1 MWVHIAVIASTV
13 GCVSTIVLILIYRRW
28 CHRRNRRNSEP
39 AENSRARIH
48 NHVPS
53 VHHQLEQGSN
63 KNNNSLFRSHV
74 SGKRTTNLFS
84 WIENP
89 SIAADAVENGWSR
102 FAFTS
107 YNSYTP
113 SPSKRSSLLGS
124 CAPVGDYGRESSEA
138 EISWEVSRGSDE
150 FIQKVRLNPG
160 LRKSNQVIQNNSMVN
175 SVIRTALP
183 LPGPVLGN
191 CVFPQEAYFEITILA
206 SSRGDEFESVRKS
219 VEGDKMKLIVKGN
232 SEALVHVTSGNSHK
246 MNSVEEMKVDG
257 RENGGKKSDSVMFS
271 LGLTIGGPV
280 VLKVPGSYPGS
291 IGFNS
296 NGSVYLDGKLLFT
309 SSSLSFFKFIHV
321 EAF

>member
-1 MWVHIAVIASTV
+1 
-13 GCVSTIVLILIYRRW
+13 
-28 CHRRNRRNSEP
+28 
-39 AENSRARIH
+39 
-48 NHVPS
+48 
-53 VHHQLEQGSN
+53 
-63 KNNNSLFRSHV
+63 
-74 SGKRTTNLFS
+74 LFS

-309 SSSLSFFKFIHV
+309 FLEFIVFQVHSCRSILAETLILV
-321 EAF
+321 